1 MAVSLFVLPHPRG
14 LCAASSTISRGSRF
28 ENGTAQ
34 CQGIGVSPM
43 RASCLR
49 REGQRGELQCG
60 RRGDLEQR
68 HPRRQ
73 GRCLDADRRC
83 RIWLPE
89 TTTPRTPLNTY
100 DQRTASSLRRPTVTS
115 PHSGPMAL
123 VLAEAQLQ
131 AQEVVEDAWDLHR
144 RRCAL
149 GVRRDRASLC
159 VCGYRLFVWCGHR
172 LSVCG
177 YRLIV

>member
-1 MAVSLFVLPHPRG
+1 MYKNNKHKVRDRRCDRTARIVLAARPQLCLSVAPRAPPSGRGTLATTSASL
-14 LCAASSTISRGSRF
+14 LCF
-28 ENGTAQ
+28 
-34 CQGIGVSPM
+34 
-43 RASCLR
+43 
-49 REGQRGELQCG
+49 
-60 RRGDLEQR
+60 RGDLEQR